1 MSEKS
6 TWPKSGELT
15 FMPFHVTCVC
25 EGEVPRNEAVA
36 SVARP
41 YDLMKIVEPEVSA
54 SASDEE
60 MLSRRTMLS
69 SFVRWTPISFIGRVP
84 VISTRSMSRT

>member
-6 TWPKSGELT
+6 TCPSIGELI

-25 EGEVPRNEAVA
+25 EGAVPRNEAVA

-41 YDLMKIVEPEVSA
+41 
-54 SASDEE
+54 
-60 MLSRRTMLS
+60 
-69 SFVRWTPISFIGRVP
+69 
-84 VISTRSMSRT
+84 